1 MANSGKKGVFDKF
14 PRIQYDSPNNLH
26 FIENQKSTQIN
37 FEEVPSQASQIQ
49 SRNLTNRHLNESMR
63 Q

>member
-14 PRIQYDSPNNLH
+14 PRIQYDSPKNLN

-37 FEEVPSQASQIQ
+37 FEEVPSQQ

-63 Q
+63 KSNE